1 MRGLSVFVDESVNSA
16 DDAKCYLLVLVLHE
30 G

>member
-1 MRGLSVFVDESVNSA
+1 MRELSVFVDRPGNSA